1 MPYPI
6 KPVHTLDLHEEL
18 FGSPGMESDPA
29 ALSALQAQLLGGGTV
44 REAKL
49 KLSERT
55 IEMLKLI
62 EQSQDEIVTAAQS
75 FATSSRT
82 GETIY
87 RVPLSISD
95 HDLLGLKTAE
105 LIRGSGRAVTLTER
119 GRIALRD
126 HYLNQPVNEFR
137 KSRTKSKFDLNAARE
152 VAASEEPA
160 RVATA
165 SRFKRTLDNE

>member
-6 KPVHTLDLHEEL
+6 KPVHTLDLHEEI
-18 FGSPGMESDPA
+18 FDSPGMESDPV
-29 ALSALQAQLLGGGTV
+29 ALSALQAQLLGGGAV
-44 REAKL
+44 REAKVR
-49 KLSERT
+49 LSERT

-62 EQSQDEIVTAAQS
+62 EQSQDEIVTAALS
-75 FATSSRT
+75 ATSSRT

-95 HDLLGLKTAE
+95 HDLLGLKTSE
-105 LIRGSGRAVTLTER
+105 LIRGSGRAVTLTDR
-119 GRIALRD
+119 GRVALRD

-137 KSRTKSKFDLNAARE
+137 KSRAKSKFDLNAARE
-152 VAASEEPA
+152 VAASDEPS

-165 SRFKRTLDNE
+165 SRFKRTLDSE

>member
-6 KPVHTLDLHEEL
+6 KPVHTLDLHAEI
-18 FGSPGMESDPA
+18 FDSPGMESDPA
-29 ALSALQAQLLGGGTV
+29 ALSALQAQLLGGGV

-49 KLSERT
+49 KFSERT

-62 EQSQDEIVTAAQS
+62 ERSQDEIVTAAQS

-95 HDLLGLKTAE
+95 NDLLGLKTAE
-105 LIRGSGRAVTLTER
+105 LIRGSGRAVMLTDR

-152 VAASEEPA
+152 VAASEEAA